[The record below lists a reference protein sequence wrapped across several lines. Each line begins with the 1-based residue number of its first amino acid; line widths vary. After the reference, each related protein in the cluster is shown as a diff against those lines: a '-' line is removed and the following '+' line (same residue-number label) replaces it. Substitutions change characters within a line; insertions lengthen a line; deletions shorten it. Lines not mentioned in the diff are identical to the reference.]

1 VPDAA
6 SALNQIAEG
15 STTTTRNIL
24 IQGFEFA
31 RLASSDAPNNP
42 PRCPVMRGQHHRR
55 AAMTI
60 GAFAPPMES
69 FRSGRCLPAVLV
81 VSQELVYE
89 EAARGR
95 W

>member
-1 VPDAA
+1 
-6 SALNQIAEG
+6 
-15 STTTTRNIL
+15 
-24 IQGFEFA
+24 
-31 RLASSDAPNNP
+31 
-42 PRCPVMRGQHHRR
+42 MRGQHHRR